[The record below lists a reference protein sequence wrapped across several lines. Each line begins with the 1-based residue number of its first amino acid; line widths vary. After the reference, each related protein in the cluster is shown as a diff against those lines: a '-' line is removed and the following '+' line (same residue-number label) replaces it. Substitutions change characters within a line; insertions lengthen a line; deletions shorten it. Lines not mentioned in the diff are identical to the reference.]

1 MSIQS
6 FWPVLYIVV
15 VLTLSAWLGF
25 SSTNRIFPDG
35 DAHTYGRV
43 AYNLFQYGVFSSS
56 GADTKEKAVTNYY
69 DNPVVPVYFAAI
81 LRLFFNP
88 SKVSQACL
96 ETLPESTCPDA
107 LLTMKA
113 ANMLWIFGLSLLA
126 FFVLRDIKP
135 NWVWARYAVFTLL
148 AFNVSFLTHVD
159 TFLTEGLSALFLLG
173 FSFSL
178 YKFSQ
183 PQILSIQQTILYAAL
198 GCVSYVILVMLKAIY
213 FYMIPLLILLAAIIG
228 WTHKSWPK
236 PVLILLIALC
246 GYSGASAWE
255 SHNQKIHRQKIMS
268 LTGLHVLAVRAEYST
283 MTWQE
288 YKAAYFA
295 FLPDLGRLQLK
306 KRLLEHF
313 FDYEDY
319 RRFRGMDA
327 NEKTFHGGWP
337 KGVVGQRAMLPNG
350 EIDYSKLKQAAFSVM
365 LENWV
370 KHIALIPVF
379 ALSGTF
385 VTVGFLISPEDA
397 PMAELLIKDALRY
410 FTMFYSLF
418 LYPALFAA
426 LFILWR
432 QKQYAFMI
440 FFMPVLY
447 SYAFHSVLTHFIP
460 RYSMPAIPVLLIA
473 LLLVIGY
480 IWESYRKKRPQLTAG
495 A

>member
-6 FWPVLYIVV
+6 FWPILYIAV
-15 VLTLSAWLGF
+15 VLILSAWLGF

-35 DAHTYGRV
+35 DAHTYGRA

-56 GADTKEKAVTNYY
+56 GADTKEKAITNYY
-69 DNPVVPVYFAAI
+69 DNPVVPVYFAVV
-81 LRLFFNP
+81 LKLFFDP
-88 SKVSQACL
+88 AIVSQACL
-96 ETLPESTCPDA
+96 EATGDNPCPEA
-107 LLTMKA
+107 LLAMKS
-113 ANMLWIFGLSLLA
+113 ANILWIWALSLLA
-126 FFVLRDIKP
+126 FFILKDIKP
-135 NWVWARYAVFTLL
+135 NWVCARYAVFTLL

-183 PQILSIQQTILYAAL
+183 IQKLSIQQTILYSVL
-198 GCVSYVILVMLKAIY
+198 GSVSYVLLVMLKAIY
-213 FYMIPLLILLAAIIG
+213 FYLIPLLILLAAIIA
-228 WTHKSWPK
+228 WTHKTWRK
-236 PVLILLIALC
+236 PILILLIVLC

-255 SHNQKIHRQKIMS
+255 AHNQKIHGQKIMS

-295 FLPDLGRLQLK
+295 FLPDLGPLQLK
-306 KRLLEHF
+306 KRLLEYF
-313 FDYEDY
+313 FNYEDY
-319 RRFRGMDA
+319 RRFRGMDE
-327 NEKTFHGGWP
+327 NTKTFHGGWP

-418 LYPALFAA
+418 LYPSLFAA
-426 LFILWR
+426 LFMLWR
-432 QKQYAFMI
+432 RKEYALMI

-480 IWESYRKKRPQLTAG
+480 IWQSYRKKRPQLTAG